1 MQHRNG
7 KQTFCDHLLKKTFK
21 EIKVFKISI
30 ISWTS
35 SSDHLAVLGWVK
47 APRTLVMYT
56 LMFPPRSSLW
66 FFLGIFDLY
75 KHYTLDFWPWATWK
89 FLTYTVQVVQMP
101 TLIKWCRKPR
111 RFYAKT
117 CTSPLSPTSGWSGLT
132 YTWWVATKRESI
144 NSHTPGQQTFRRS
157 TQDSLK
163 SKFEWHTSF
172 LDIDHFSKKFTRD
185 WVESAPDKF
194 SYEPL
199 YKISND

>member
-1 MQHRNG
+1 MITSRQRIGAYICSITLLMQHRNG

-101 TLIKWCRKPR
+101 TLIKWCHKHP
-111 RFYAKT
+111 RFYAKS
-117 CTSPLSPTSGWSGLT
+117 CTSPLSPTYIRLVWAHL
-132 YTWWVATKRESI
+132 YLM
-144 NSHTPGQQTFRRS
+144 SHC
-157 TQDSLK
+157 
-163 SKFEWHTSF
+163 
-172 LDIDHFSKKFTRD
+172 
-185 WVESAPDKF
+185 
-194 SYEPL
+194 
-199 YKISND
+199 